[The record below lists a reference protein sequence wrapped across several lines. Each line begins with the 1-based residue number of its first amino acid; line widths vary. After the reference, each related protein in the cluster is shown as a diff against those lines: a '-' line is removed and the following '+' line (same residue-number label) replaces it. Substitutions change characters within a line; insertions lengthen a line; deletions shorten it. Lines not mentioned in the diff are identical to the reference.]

1 MGAIEV
7 TPQEENIFS
16 INKTRVHIDDPLA
29 IIDLSQAIISRLRQ
43 IDPKQ
48 NRPLVLLCIGTD
60 RSTGDC
66 LGPLVGNKLILENQN
81 IFHIYGT
88 LEHPVHASNLEE
100 TIAKIYQDVENPI
113 IIAIDACLGNIN
125 NVGWINIGTG
135 SLKPGAGVK
144 KSLPSV
150 GEIHITGIVNVGG
163 FMEYLVLQNTRLN
176 LVMQMA
182 NIIADGLK
190 EVIHHGS
197 NAMVAAGR

>member
-7 TPQEENIFS
+7 TPQEKNIFS
-16 INKTRVHIDDPLA
+16 INKTRVHINDPLA

-48 NRPLVLLCIGTD
+48 NHPLVLLCIGTD

-100 TIAKIYQDVENPI
+100 TIARIYQDVENPI

-190 EVIHHGS
+190 EIIHHGS

>member
-1 MGAIEV
+1 
-7 TPQEENIFS
+7 
-16 INKTRVHIDDPLA
+16 
-29 IIDLSQAIISRLRQ
+29 
-43 IDPKQ
+43 
-48 NRPLVLLCIGTD
+48 
-60 RSTGDC
+60 
-66 LGPLVGNKLILENQN
+66 VGSKLILEKQN

-88 LEHPVHASNLEE
+88 LEYPVHAGNLEE
-100 TIAKIYQDVENPI
+100 RMIKIHQDLENPI
-113 IIAIDACLGNIN
+113 IIAVDACLGNIN

-190 EVIHHGS
+190 EIIYHGS
-197 NAMVAAGR
+197 NTMAALGR